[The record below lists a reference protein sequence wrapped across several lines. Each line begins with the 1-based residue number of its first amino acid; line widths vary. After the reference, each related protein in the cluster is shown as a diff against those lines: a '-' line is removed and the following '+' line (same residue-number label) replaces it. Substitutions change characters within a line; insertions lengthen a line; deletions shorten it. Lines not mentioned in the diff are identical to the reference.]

1 MYSIA
6 DYGEMI
12 TDEIRMDPYVY
23 ALKAAIGPDSVVLDI
38 GTGTGIHALLA
49 CKFGARKVYAVEPNE
64 AIHLAQELARAN
76 GFADRIE
83 FIQNIS
89 TRVILPEKADVIVS
103 DLRGVLPLYEGHITS
118 IIDARQRHLAPGGVL
133 IPRRDTLSVS
143 LVEAPSVYDEIIKP
157 WNYPYGLAMEEAK
170 QLVLNSWVEESTDT
184 FSKRN
189 LLMESQIWTVLDYL
203 SIDNPN
209 VEPLNVTQKA
219 TRDGT
224 AHGLWMWFDAKIT
237 DELCICNGPQSEKT
251 AKVYGCGFFP
261 LLVPVVVNQ
270 GDMITLNIRA
280 DLIEEQYVWCW
291 HTRIQSGDNPQAI
304 KADFEQSTDLQGRL
318 DSAVPHNQVL
328 NFRPARSQAG
338 EIDHFILEKMDGR
351 HTIDQIARQVQEKYS
366 ARFKTQKE
374 AQFYVNDL
382 SQEYGQ

>member
-103 DLRGVLPLYEGHITS
+103 DLRGVLPLYEGHIPS

-133 IPRRDTLSVS
+133 IPRRDTLSVA

-280 DLIEEQYVWCW
+280 DLIEEQYGWCW

-318 DSAVPHNQVL
+318 DSAVPHNQIL

>member
-118 IIDARQRHLAPGGVL
+118 IIDARQRHLAPGGAL

-224 AHGLWMWFDAKIT
+224 AHGLWMWFDAEIT

>member
-118 IIDARQRHLAPGGVL
+118 IIDARQRHLAPGGAL

-170 QLVLNSWVEESTDT
+170 QLVLNSWVEESTAT

>member
-1 MYSIA
+1 MYSIV

-118 IIDARQRHLAPGGVL
+118 IIDARQRHLAPGGAL

-366 ARFKTQKE
+366 SRFKTQKE

>member
-118 IIDARQRHLAPGGVL
+118 IIDARQRHLAPGGAL

-170 QLVLNSWVEESTDT
+170 QLVLNSWVEESTAT

-224 AHGLWMWFDAKIT
+224 AHGLWMWFDAEIT

>member
-118 IIDARQRHLAPGGVL
+118 IIDARQRHLAPGGAL